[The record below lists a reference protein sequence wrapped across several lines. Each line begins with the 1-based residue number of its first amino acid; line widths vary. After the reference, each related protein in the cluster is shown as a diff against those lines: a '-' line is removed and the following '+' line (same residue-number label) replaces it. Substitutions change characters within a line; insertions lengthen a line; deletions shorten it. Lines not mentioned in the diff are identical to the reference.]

1 MWPKVSSL
9 IFLKL
14 SSAVFWPRCF
24 MFLKSSS
31 RCCILF
37 LNGLGQ
43 VLTLST
49 NLSTAD
55 GHENWVERVGKKYK
69 TINCILIQR
78 IAKWR
83 KIAIRGTYVISF
95 PRPSY
100 ALTLCVSNKKG
111 KHEIS
116 EPVHESELK
125 NPPNISLRSLRILI
139 HPFSR
144 DIDRVRE
151 WTLWLEMNDTLIIS
165 FQGFD
170 SISAVS
176 RKVLTLLESAL
187 WHFEVLRF
195 LWQLSSTN

>member
-1 MWPKVSSL
+1 M
-9 IFLKL
+9 
-14 SSAVFWPRCF
+14 
-24 MFLKSSS
+24 
-31 RCCILF
+31 
-37 LNGLGQ
+37 GQ
-43 VLTLST
+43 VLTLSA

-55 GHENWVERVGKKYK
+55 GHENWVEWLEKKYK

-78 IAKWR
+78 IAKRR

-111 KHEIS
+111 KYEIS

-125 NPPNISLRSLRILI
+125 NPPNISLRSLSILI
-139 HPFSR
+139 HPFPL
-144 DIDRVRE
+144 DLDRVRE
-151 WTLWLEMNDTLIIS
+151 WKLWLEMNDTLIIS

-170 SISAVS
+170 WISVVS
-176 RKVLTLLESAL
+176 RKVLTFLESAL

-195 LWQLSSTN
+195 LWQLSTTN